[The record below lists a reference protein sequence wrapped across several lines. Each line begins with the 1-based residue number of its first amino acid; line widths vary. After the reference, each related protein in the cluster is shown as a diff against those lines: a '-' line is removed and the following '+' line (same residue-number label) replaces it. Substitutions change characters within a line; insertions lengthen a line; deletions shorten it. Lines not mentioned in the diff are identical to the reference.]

1 MKVAIVRVSQR
12 AGMMKSM
19 YVYEIRSD
27 GWFRAGPDRDP
38 SWKDQWFAPK
48 NLIQLIEADTPEVRN
63 YDYNGI
69 EPGTL
74 VQLRLHELQG
84 VVLNRKGTKYNVLP
98 HGRSKPI
105 HVDWENVV
113 PVLVDDGTDATG

>member
-19 YVYEIRSD
+19 YVYEIRGD
-27 GWFRAGPDRDP
+27 GWFRAGTDRDE
-38 SWKDQWFAPK
+38 SWRGQWFAPK
-48 NLIQLIEADTPEVRN
+48 NLIQLIEADAPECRN

-74 VQLRLHELQG
+74 VQYWGDHQG
-84 VVLNRKGTKYNVLP
+84 IVIGRKGAKYTILFN
-98 HGRSKPI
+98 GSSKPSQ
-105 HVDWENVV
+105 VDWENVV
-113 PVLVDDGTDATG
+113 PLLVDDGTDATG

>member
-12 AGMMKSM
+12 AGVMKSM
-19 YVYEIRSD
+19 YVYEIRGD
-27 GWFRAGPDRDP
+27 GWFRAGTDRDE
-38 SWKDQWFAPK
+38 SWRGQWFAPK
-48 NLIQLIEADTPEVRN
+48 NLIQMIEADTPEVRN

-74 VQLRLHELQG
+74 VQFWGNEQG
-84 VVLNRKGTKYNVLP
+84 IVISRKGTKYTVLVN
-98 HGRSKPI
+98 GKSKTI
-105 HVDWENVV
+105 QVDWENVV

>member
-19 YVYEIRSD
+19 YVYEIRGD
-27 GWFRAGPDRDP
+27 GWFRAGTDRDE
-38 SWKDQWFAPK
+38 SWRGQWFAPK
-48 NLIQLIEADTPEVRN
+48 NLIQMIEADTPECRN

-74 VQLRLHELQG
+74 VQFWGNEQG
-84 VVLNRKGTKYNVLP
+84 IVLSRKGTKYTILVN
-98 HGRSKPI
+98 GRSKPSQ
-105 HVDWENVV
+105 VDWENVV
-113 PVLVDDGTDATG
+113 PLLVDDGTDATG

>member
-19 YVYEIRSD
+19 YVYEIRGD
-27 GWFRAGPDRDP
+27 GWFRAGTERDE
-38 SWKDQWFAPK
+38 SWRGQWFAPK
-48 NLIQLIEADTPEVRN
+48 NLIQLIEADTPECRN

-74 VQLRLHELQG
+74 VQFWGNEQG
-84 VVLNRKGTKYNVLP
+84 IVISRKGTKYTVLVN
-98 HGRSKPI
+98 GKSKTI
-105 HVDWENVV
+105 QVDWENVV

>member
-27 GWFRAGPDRDP
+27 GWFRAGHERDE
-38 SWKDQWFAPK
+38 SWRGQWFAPK
-48 NLIQLIEADTPEVRN
+48 NLIQLIEADAPECRN

-69 EPGTL
+69 ENGTL
-74 VQLRLHELQG
+74 VQFWNNEQG
-84 VVLNRKGTKYNVLP
+84 IVIGRKGAKYSVLP
-98 HGRSKPI
+98 NGKSKPI
-105 HVDWENVV
+105 QVDWSNLV
-113 PVLVDDGTDATG
+113 PMLVTDGTDATA

>member
-19 YVYEIRSD
+19 YVYEVRSD
-27 GWFRAGPDRDP
+27 GWFRCGPDRDD
-38 SWKDQWFAPK
+38 SWKGQWFAPK
-48 NLIQLIEADTPEVRN
+48 NLIHMIEADTPEVRN

-74 VQLRLHELQG
+74 VQFWGKEQG
-84 VVLNRKGTKYNVLP
+84 IVISRKGTKYTVLRNGNP
-98 HGRSKPI
+98 KPI
-105 HVDWENVV
+105 LVDWENVV
-113 PVLVDDGTDATG
+113 PVLADDGTDATG

>member
-19 YVYEIRSD
+19 YVYEIRGD
-27 GWFRAGPDRDP
+27 GWFRCGPDRDP
-38 SWKDQWFAPK
+38 SWKGQWFAPK
-48 NLIQLIEADTPEVRN
+48 NLIQMIEADTPEVRN

-74 VQLRLHELQG
+74 VQFWGHEQG
-84 VVLNRKGTKYNVLP
+84 VVISRKGTKYTILAN
-98 HGRSKPI
+98 GMSKPAQ
-105 HVDWENVV
+105 VDWENVV
-113 PVLVDDGTDATG
+113 PLLVDDGTDATG

>member
-19 YVYEIRSD
+19 YVYEVRSD
-27 GWFRAGPDRDP
+27 GWFRCGPDREP
-38 SWKDQWFAPK
+38 SWKGQWFAPK
-48 NLIQLIEADTPEVRN
+48 NLIQMIEADTPEVRN

-74 VQLRLHELQG
+74 VQFWGKEQG
-84 VVLNRKGTKYNVLP
+84 IVISRKGTKYTVLRNGNP
-98 HGRSKPI
+98 KPI
-105 HVDWENVV
+105 LVDWENVV
-113 PVLVDDGTDATG
+113 PVLIDDGTDATG